1 MVDLCNGYTVKLL
14 PDMLGCHKM
23 PVQTLDVRQLLDMD
37 IQNFLGM
44 RYDVVEV
51 VRTD

>member
-1 MVDLCNGYTVKLL
+1 MDLWGIFAMIL

-23 PVQTLDVRQLLDMD
+23 PVQTLDARQQLDKD

-44 RYDVVEV
+44 QYDVVV
-51 VRTD
+51 VGRTG